1 MRYSFHPE
9 AQMEFRLAI
18 DYYEEREKTL
28 GYQFATEVYA
38 AIERTPRIPE
48 CGPLLKKA
56 FAAVLF
62 VGSRME
68 LCTIT
73 TRAMTNC

>member
-38 AIERTPRIPE
+38 AIERTTAHP
-48 CGPLLKKA
+48 G
-56 FAAVLF
+56 
-62 VGSRME
+62 M
-68 LCTIT
+68 
-73 TRAMTNC
+73 